1 MAAEAWVSE
10 AIIDFLR
17 GPLYVH
23 PLMEFIDAK
32 CLIFTTEEEN
42 KLEYT
47 QVPDAPSEGWVHM
60 SV

>member
-1 MAAEAWVSE
+1 MAEPWVSE

-32 CLIFTTEEEN
+32 CLIFTPEEEN
-42 KLEYT
+42 KLDYT
-47 QVPDAPSEGWVHM
+47 VVSTILRTF
-60 SV
+60 